1 MRVASEAIM
10 NYDQASDTY
19 QCSYGPLAP
28 AAQVWDD
35 ERELVVRVDPDTR
48 QVVGFSIPNFREWYA
63 AHAAEDG
70 EFEVDLPPI
79 WPADDDRT
87 AEASE

>member
-35 ERELVVRVDPDTR
+35 ERELVVRIDPQTR
-48 QVVGFSIPNFREWYA
+48 QVVGFSIPNFRDWYA
-63 AHAAEDG
+63 AHADDDG
-70 EFEVDLPPI
+70 EFEVDLPPV
-79 WPADDDRT
+79 WPGGSDVDSEQ
-87 AEASE
+87 AE